1 MTLCVIHF
9 LVYFIKID
17 KDVIEVCREH
27 LREICGSSL
36 DKMDGPNY
44 MVRGNESLEYIFI
57 LTLTYHIQCND
68 PDPEV
73 IKKFA
78 CSSQLSMK
86 FQMLI

>member
-44 MVRGNESLEYIFI
+44 MVRGNESLEFFI
-57 LTLTYHIQCND
+57 EAISYH
-68 PDPEV
+68 
-73 IKKFA
+73 K
-78 CSSQLSMK
+78 
-86 FQMLI
+86 